1 MEILKKLLQ
10 QVYYYIQLLIL
21 LFYIVLEELIWEEFA
36 KPIYE
41 FILKLRIA
49 TAFENF
55 LKRQNRYV
63 PLVFFLSTFV
73 FGELL
78 GLMTP
83 FILAEGLVIVAVL
96 IYMTKIL
103 IVAFAFWLF
112 KIEKERL
119 LSFTFFRLAYDKI
132 VYISEKVKATKLYQ
146 KLVKQLKEIKTYLKV
161 KIRYIKDKIFK

>member
-1 MEILKKLLQ
+1 MKVLQDIFKKI
-10 QVYYYIQLLIL
+10 YYYIQLLVL
-21 LFYIVLEELIWEEFA
+21 LIYIVLEELIWEEFA
-36 KPIYE
+36 KPVYNYIV
-41 FILKLRIA
+41 KLRIA
-49 TAFENF
+49 AAFEQF

-63 PLVFFLSTFV
+63 PLIFFLSTFV

-83 FILAEGLVIVAVL
+83 FILAKGLVVVAVL
-96 IYMTKIL
+96 IYMTKVL

-119 LSFTFFRLAYDKI
+119 LSFSFFRIAYDKI
-132 VYISEKVKATKLYQ
+132 VYISEKVKATTLYQ